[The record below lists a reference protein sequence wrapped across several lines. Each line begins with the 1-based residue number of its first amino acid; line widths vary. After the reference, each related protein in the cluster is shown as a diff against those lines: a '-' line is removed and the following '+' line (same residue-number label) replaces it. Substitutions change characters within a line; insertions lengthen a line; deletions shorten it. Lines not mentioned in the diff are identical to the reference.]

1 MDLGLKGKV
10 AWVVGASSGLGLAS
24 AWSLAREG
32 ATIAISA
39 RRSDELRKHA
49 IDIERDTGSRCM
61 PVELDVADP
70 SGIEEAGRKI
80 IGELGGIDICVSNAG
95 GPTPGTF
102 EDLDEDQL
110 RAAVDLTLASAW
122 RLAKI
127 ATSSMRSGGGG
138 TIIFITS
145 GSAKEPIGNLLLSNM
160 LRPAVTGLAK
170 TLSKELGPDGIRAL
184 CVAPGRIRTDR
195 VLSLDRLSAE
205 RSGRTADEVAAASRS
220 GIPLGRYG
228 DPAEFGDV
236 VAFVASDRASY
247 MTGSTVVVDG
257 GALHGLL
264 T

>member
-1 MDLGLKGKV
+1 MDLDLEDKV

-32 ATIAISA
+32 ATLAISA
-39 RRSDELRKHA
+39 RRFDELRKQA
-49 IDIERDTGSRCM
+49 TDIERDTGSRCL
-61 PVELDVADP
+61 PVELDVTDP
-70 SGIEEAGRKI
+70 TGIEEAGRTI
-80 IGELGGIDICVSNAG
+80 VDELGGIDICVSNSG

-102 EDLDEDQL
+102 EDLDQAQL

-122 RLAKI
+122 RLAKT
-127 ATSSMRSGGGG
+127 ATSSMRSRGGG

-145 GSAKEPIGNLLLSNM
+145 GSAKEPIGNLLLSNV
-160 LRPAVTGLAK
+160 LRPAVTGLSK
-170 TLSKELGPDGIRAL
+170 TLSKELGPHGIRTL
-184 CVAPGRIRTDR
+184 CVAPGRIQTDR
-195 VLSLDRLSAE
+195 VLALDRLSAD
-205 RSGRTADEVAAASRS
+205 RSGRTAEEVAEASRS

-236 VAFVASDRASY
+236 VAFVASERASY

>member
-1 MDLGLKGKV
+1 MDLDLEDKV

-24 AWSLAREG
+24 ARSLAREG
-32 ATIAISA
+32 ATLAISA
-39 RRSDELRKHA
+39 RRFDELRKQA
-49 IDIERDTGSRCM
+49 NDIQKETGSRCL
-61 PVELDVADP
+61 PVQLDVADA
-70 SGIEEAGRKI
+70 SAIEEAGRTI
-80 IGELGGIDICVSNAG
+80 IDQLGGIDICVSNSG

-102 EDLDEDQL
+102 EDLDQDQL
-110 RAAVDLTLASAW
+110 RAAVELTLASAW
-122 RLAKI
+122 RLAKV
-127 ATSSMRSGGGG
+127 ATASMRSRGGG

-145 GSAKEPIGNLLLSNM
+145 GSAKEPIGNLLLSNV

-170 TLSKELGPDGIRAL
+170 TLSKELGPHGIRTL
-184 CVAPGRIRTDR
+184 CVAPGRIETDR
-195 VLSLDRLSAE
+195 VLALDRLSADK
-205 RSGRTADEVAAASRS
+205 SGRTAEEVAEASRS

-236 VAFVASDRASY
+236 VAFVASERASY